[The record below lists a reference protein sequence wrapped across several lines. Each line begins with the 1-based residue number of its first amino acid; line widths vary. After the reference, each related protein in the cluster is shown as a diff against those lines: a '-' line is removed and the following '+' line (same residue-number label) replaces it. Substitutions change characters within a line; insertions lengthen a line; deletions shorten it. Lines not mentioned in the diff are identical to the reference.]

1 MTRKNDN
8 LVPMNKQ
15 SPEIRRE
22 LGRKGGI
29 KSAQAKK
36 AKRAMAEVLSQ
47 MINSPL
53 TLDKSNAI
61 EALHKIGIE
70 GEEAT
75 NGALIN
81 LQLLNLALSNQ
92 VDNKTKLKAIELI
105 HKFVDGQKI
114 DITSNGKDIQQEP
127 ILIEVIDSREQVD
140 SETDEE

>member
-1 MTRKNDN
+1 MTKKNEN

-15 SPEIRRE
+15 PPEIRRE

-61 EALHKIGIE
+61 EALRKIGIE